1 MHLKKGGAE
10 LMLSRLANSLCED
23 KDNLIFVVS
32 LTKQLDD
39 DVYLSKNIKVY
50 YLNLNKYSPF
60 SYLKTIY
67 KLFKI
72 YNETK
77 PEVIHTWMYLADFF
91 GGLSAKLSGYN
102 NIIWSIRNTKISHS
116 NFSINFLI
124 VKLNSFLSNY
134 IPRRIVS
141 VSNSGTL
148 YHQKIG
154 FCKEKF
160 LLIHNGYDLNL
171 FKRDINNKNDFRK
184 KYRIPINDFVILT
197 IARYDK
203 LKGHDT
209 LLHVAKILNKNISN
223 IKFVLIGRGV
233 KNDNFDKQLSIN
245 GLTDNFLLFD
255 FTDNVI
261 DFYNLSDIYLSTS
274 RSEGFPNV
282 ICEAMLMELVP
293 VATNVGES
301 KMIIGDA
308 GYVSDMDDVED
319 LAKNILKLYQME
331 SKSLQSLGLIAKNN
345 ITNNFGLDKIVND
358 YKKIYNEII
367 YE

>member
-1 MHLKKGGAE
+1 
-10 LMLSRLANSLCED
+10 
-23 KDNLIFVVS
+23 
-32 LTKQLDD
+32 
-39 DVYLSKNIKVY
+39 
-50 YLNLNKYSPF
+50 
-60 SYLKTIY
+60 
-67 KLFKI
+67 
-72 YNETK
+72 
-77 PEVIHTWMYLADFF
+77 
-91 GGLSAKLSGYN
+91 
-102 NIIWSIRNTKISHS
+102 
-116 NFSINFLI
+116 
-124 VKLNSFLSNY
+124 
-134 IPRRIVS
+134 
-141 VSNSGTL
+141 
-148 YHQKIG
+148 
-154 FCKEKF
+154 
-160 LLIHNGYDLNL
+160 
-171 FKRDINNKNDFRK
+171 
-184 KYRIPINDFVILT
+184 
-197 IARYDK
+197 
-203 LKGHDT
+203 
-209 LLHVAKILNKNISN
+209 
-223 IKFVLIGRGV
+223 LIGRGV